1 MKKSLVLFLCAGF
14 LLFGSDSR
22 GDQPGPVSD
31 AMFTFGMS
39 TNEREGLHPRHASD
53 AEYGMRIDGRFFLG
67 SLVDDPIL
75 GGFGVGGHFNQVF
88 NLNYGISN
96 NDTWE
101 ASQIQWQVE
110 IMYRLALE
118 KVFFKPTF
126 MLRTGYGSTSCV
138 IDADH
143 SLALS
148 ASYGYPFAALDVYLM
163 VVDPYLRVHASA
175 GYMFALVLG
184 EDLGGS
190 GWGYSFSAGLD
201 MAILEEFVFGL
212 GYERVH
218 FSIDDEE
225 MGEASDSY
233 RGFFVRAGWNFR

>member
-1 MKKSLVLFLCAGF
+1 MKKGLVIFICAGF
-14 LLFGSDSR
+14 LLFIPDSR
-22 GDQPGPVSD
+22 GNEPGPVAD
-31 AMFTFGMS
+31 AMLTFGMS

-67 SLVDDPIL
+67 TLIDDPIL
-75 GGFGVGGHFNQVF
+75 EGLGIGGHFNQVF
-88 NLNYGISN
+88 NLNYGIAN

-101 ASQIQWQVE
+101 ASQIMWQVE

-118 KVFFKPTF
+118 QVPLKPTF

-163 VVDPYLRVHASA
+163 LVDPYLRVHVSA
-175 GYMFALVLG
+175 GYMFTLVLG
-184 EDLGGS
+184 EDLDGS
-190 GWGYSFSAGLD
+190 GWGYSIVAGLD

-218 FSIDDEE
+218 FSVDEDYI
-225 MGEASDSY
+225 GETTDSY